1 MKKNKR
7 FIFFLAFLW
16 AGITLSIFYTEISG
30 CLDYVFLKIIGKSFS
45 QRGKLIQME
54 VIVFYNEDVI
64 TTSSVEDV
72 ETGEEE

>member
-1 MKKNKR
+1 MEKYE
-7 FIFFLAFLW
+7 
-16 AGITLSIFYTEISG
+16 TLE
-30 CLDYVFLKIIGKSFS
+30 
-45 QRGKLIQME
+45 ME